1 MERSGDERRTVH
13 KRLWKVG
20 IEKVMGKGQKVTT
33 EIERWRRKKKE
44 KHKQERTWMKGRT
57 RETWNN
63 KRGTNSREAEQE
75 IQFNT
80 KTEKKRNEIRQLD
93 KKRQSRTIPS
103 PSSLIDLG
111 SETAKHCMVSY
122 FCCDASCWSD
132 AGLASPSV

>member
-1 MERSGDERRTVH
+1 MGGQVERSGDERRTVH

-63 KRGTNSREAEQE
+63 KRGTDSRE
-75 IQFNT
+75 
-80 KTEKKRNEIRQLD
+80 
-93 KKRQSRTIPS
+93 RQSKRF
-103 PSSLIDLG
+103 SSTPRQRKRG
-111 SETAKHCMVSY
+111 MK
-122 FCCDASCWSD
+122 SD
-132 AGLASPSV
+132 S